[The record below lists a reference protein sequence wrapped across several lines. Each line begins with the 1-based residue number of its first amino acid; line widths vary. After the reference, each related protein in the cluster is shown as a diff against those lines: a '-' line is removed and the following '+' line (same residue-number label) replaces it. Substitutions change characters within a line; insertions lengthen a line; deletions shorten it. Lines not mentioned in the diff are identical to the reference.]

1 MSWHSN
7 GLFTAETQRSNP
19 TAKKSECLAQRRK
32 ARKEN
37 TFKTW
42 RSWRLGGRIIL
53 SALSASVVN
62 YRINHKRSET
72 MKTFLMSIVIA
83 AALLFMSLADFRPES
98 LLRLGFVR
106 NAEAIIGMPRTP
118 LSVAGVARRSMYR
131 EAAVVSTVAVTSAAA
146 ANAAAANMAYANA
159 AAAQAAAANTAA
171 AQAAA
176 ANAAAAAA
184 AAQQA
189 AAGLPIGTMVPSLPP
204 GCTSTVIGGV
214 NYFQCGAVYYRAG
227 FQGNNIVYIVSAP

>member
-1 MSWHSN
+1 MKAY
-7 GLFTAETQRSNP
+7 LMPIALTASLVFV
-19 TAKKSECLAQRRK
+19 SLAGFQP
-32 ARKEN
+32 E
-37 TFKTW
+37 
-42 RSWRLGGRIIL
+42 
-53 SALSASVVN
+53 SALRLAFVN
-62 YRINHKRSET
+62 
-72 MKTFLMSIVIA
+72 
-83 AALLFMSLADFRPES
+83 
-98 LLRLGFVR
+98 

-118 LSVAGVARRSMYR
+118 VSVAGVARRSMYR
-131 EAAVVSTVAVTSAAA
+131 EAAVVSTVAVTSAAV

-214 NYFQCGAVYYRAG
+214 NYFQCGGVYYRAG
-227 FQGNNIVYIVSAP
+227 FQGNNVVYIVSAP

>member
-1 MSWHSN
+1 
-7 GLFTAETQRSNP
+7 
-19 TAKKSECLAQRRK
+19 
-32 ARKEN
+32 
-37 TFKTW
+37 
-42 RSWRLGGRIIL
+42 
-53 SALSASVVN
+53 
-62 YRINHKRSET
+62 
-72 MKTFLMSIVIA
+72 MKTYIMPIVLTVAMVFMSI
-83 AALLFMSLADFRPES
+83 ADFQPNS
-98 LLRLGFVR
+98 TLGVGVVK

-159 AAAQAAAANTAA
+159 AAAQAAAANSAA

-214 NYFQCGAVYYRAG
+214 NYFQCGGVYYRAG
-227 FQGNNIVYIVSAP
+227 FQGNSVVYIVSAP